1 TAQQGLATLLEPLVG
16 ASLPLPGVAPAIA
29 GFGAGFLLLIGF
41 ALPPVLALQRVPALR
56 VLRRELGIRTGV
68 TGYVFGIALVITA
81 MLWQANDIKLGA
93 YILGGLTGIILASA
107 ALAAILFA
115 LTGKMNHS
123 GLSWRYAF
131 VSLRRRKLG
140 TVVQICALGSAIMAL
155 LTLTVVRDDLLSN
168 WRSTLPPETP
178 NRFLV
183 NAQPD
188 QLDPLTEFFAHRGF
202 AAPEF
207 FPMVRGRLVAI
218 NETPVSS
225 ADYPDERAK
234 RLIDREFNL
243 SWAAELQPDNV
254 IVAGAWLRGVP
265 SFSVEQGI
273 AETLG
278 IQSGDRLT
286 YDIAGSPVSATVASL
301 RRVDWDSFRVNFFV
315 IAEPGLLENFPAS
328 YVTSFYLSPAEGT
341 FISGLL
347 REFSNLLVIDVEAIL
362 SSVQEM
368 MRQVRHAVQFVFL
381 FTLLAGFAVIYS
393 AITLTAE
400 ERNREAALLR
410 ALGAMKR
417 ELQVSLAAEFA
428 LLGALAGA
436 VGALAATVLTYLLAT
451 RVFNLPFMINP
462 RVWVAGIVFG
472 ALIVA
477 AAGLLGTRPVL
488 KSPPWSA
495 LRGAE

>member
-1 TAQQGLATLLEPLVG
+1 
-16 ASLPLPGVAPAIA
+16 APAIA

-68 TGYVFGIALVITA
+68 TGYIFGIALVITA

-131 VSLRRRKLG
+131 LSLRRRKLG

-183 NAQPD
+183 NVQPD
-188 QLDPLTEFFAHRGF
+188 QLDPLTEFFAYRGF

-218 NETPVSS
+218 NERPVSS

-286 YDIAGSPVSATVASL
+286 YDIAGSPVSASVASL

-328 YVTSFYLSPAEGT
+328 YVTSFYLSPWEGT
-341 FISGLL
+341 LISSLL
-347 REFSNLLVIDVEAIL
+347 REFSNILVIDVEAIL

-436 VGALAATVLTYLLAT
+436 VGAFAATVLTYLLAT
-451 RVFNLPFMINP
+451 RVFNLPFTINP
-462 RVWVAGIVFG
+462 RLWAAGIVFG
-472 ALIVA
+472 AFIVA

-495 LRGAE
+495 LRHAE